1 MAISSSAAPRLGGEL
16 GAARWISMEL
26 CPSSGLG
33 THCALAAAPIAPG
46 SFLEHLVA
54 LFSEQKAAARS
65 EGTLAMISCYLFD
78 LRVEHRPWPSLAAT
92 Y

>member
-54 LFSEQKAAARS
+54 LFLRKRQRAVKGLLAHGFYPVISSTSE
-65 EGTLAMISCYLFD
+65 
-78 LRVEHRPWPSLAAT
+78 
-92 Y
+92 